1 MEKWIPFGMK
11 CLKIFLMTAVV
22 CIGFMALSASAEE
35 PVFDTILTKYQTA
48 AAHWQGIMLSAAKA
62 VFWPLALISLCWRL
76 IQKAIDGVDI
86 PGLFREIFW
95 PGFFIG
101 FYYFLLVNGSN
112 IASAILSTFMHLA
125 DQGSAVSG
133 MSNLAYSPSG
143 IMSMA
148 NEIWWEV
155 LTTSAKGIAWSFIPT
170 TDAGLFANLLGVFVS
185 FGIWVLM
192 AMVAIDVLIL
202 LIASWVLLYGGL
214 VILAFGGGFGFGVH
228 QYALNY
234 FRSVIALGL
243 QLLGTGLIVTVGLS
257 VMQTDLASIKDGFNL
272 QLLMSFLLC
281 AMAMKMVVSSI
292 PPMLAGMING
302 NVGALGPKGEGV
314 IGGLVG
320 GGVTAAA
327 TAVSLG
333 LGVAASAKMKAAQA
347 GLDKVKAA
355 VNARNVMP
363 GASAPITPNSIGAA
377 SGSER
382 ETSSGG
388 SAYAK
393 AMGLN
398 PGGSTYGAEVSPS
411 ALTQSSAA
419 ESTESSSE
427 ITPSDNAYEGSPS
440 GNTTSASSS
449 VRGVQGSTT
458 GTSSVGSTQG
468 NSFTQGGS
476 TNQGGFSGTPNIGT
490 NAVNAQS
497 MPGGSGNG
505 TTNVAPGTGVDFTPP
520 QSDGTASVSPDSGS
534 NVSMTQGVGTEGNNS
549 LSQSPVTDP
558 NFGHDLKKNAE
569 ISLSS
574 ESNGNQ
580 FADNDFSKLSI
591 PQLESKQKELEE
603 QVRKYSSKRDYHF
616 ASARSAFISGS
627 KTLFNYM
634 AFFNNRGY
642 F

>member
-1 MEKWIPFGMK
+1 MQSWIPYALK
-11 CLKIFLMTAVV
+11 SLKIFLLVAVV
-22 CIGFMALSASAEE
+22 AIGLMALDASAEE
-35 PVFDTILTKYQTA
+35 QVFDTILAKYQSA
-48 AAHWQGIMLSAAKA
+48 AAHWQGIMLSAAKSI
-62 VFWPLALISLCWRL
+62 FWPLALISLSWRL
-76 IQKAIDGVDI
+76 IQRAIDGVDI

-133 MSNLAYSPSG
+133 MSSLAYSPSG

-155 LTTSAKGIAWSFIPT
+155 LKTSGKGIVFSFIPG
-170 TDAGLFANLLGVFVS
+170 TDSGFFANLLGVFVS
-185 FGIWVLM
+185 FGIWVLL

-214 VILAFGGGFGFGVH
+214 VILAFGGGFGFGFH
-228 QYALNY
+228 QYAINY

-257 VMQTDLASIKDGFNL
+257 VMQTDLIAFKDGFNL
-272 QLLMSFLLC
+272 QTLMSFLLC
-281 AMAMKMVVSSI
+281 AMAMKMVVGSI

-320 GGVTAAA
+320 AGVTAA
-327 TAVSLG
+327 TTTVSLG
-333 LGVAASAKMKAAQA
+333 LGAAAGAKIKAAQA

-355 VNARNVMP
+355 VNARNAMP
-363 GASAPITPNSIGAA
+363 GAGGGASGTPNSISAA
-377 SGSER
+377 MPGGSEGA
-382 ETSSGG
+382 SSGG

-398 PGGSTYGAEVSPS
+398 PGGSTYGANVPPATPSSGGSSPSVGASASTSPS
-411 ALTQSSAA
+411 ATTQATPTASSA
-419 ESTESSSE
+419 
-427 ITPSDNAYEGSPS
+427 
-440 GNTTSASSS
+440 
-449 VRGVQGSTT
+449 
-458 GTSSVGSTQG
+458 
-468 NSFTQGGS
+468 
-476 TNQGGFSGTPNIGT
+476 T
-490 NAVNAQS
+490 NAQSVNAQTTPPEGS
-497 MPGGSGNG
+497 GGSAS
-505 TTNVAPGTGVDFTPP
+505 VAPGSGMDFTMPSAMGAEGGNSVDTASMPSQGSGKNFTENTLAP
-520 QSDGTASVSPDSGS
+520 QSVSANSSP
-534 NVSMTQGVGTEGNNS
+534 NN
-549 LSQSPVTDP
+549 
-558 NFGHDLKKNAE
+558 G
-569 ISLSS
+569 
-574 ESNGNQ
+574 
-580 FADNDFSKLSI
+580 DFSTYSL
-591 PQLESKQKELEE
+591 PQLEAKQKEFEE
-603 QVRKYSSKRDYHF
+603 QVRKYSAKRDYHY
-616 ASARSAFISGS
+616 ASARSALVSGS

>member
-1 MEKWIPFGMK
+1 MQSWIPYALK
-11 CLKIFLMTAVV
+11 SLKIFLLVAVV
-22 CIGFMALSASAEE
+22 AIGLMALDASAEE
-35 PVFDTILTKYQTA
+35 QVFDTILAKYQSA
-48 AAHWQGIMLSAAKA
+48 AAHWQGIMLSAAKSI
-62 VFWPLALISLCWRL
+62 FWPLALISLSWRL
-76 IQKAIDGVDI
+76 IQRAIDGVDI

-101 FYYFLLVNGSN
+101 FYYFLLVNGSS

-133 MSNLAYSPSG
+133 MSSLAYSPSG

-155 LTTSAKGIAWSFIPT
+155 LKTSGKGIVFSFIPG
-170 TDAGLFANLLGVFVS
+170 TDSGFFANLLGVFVS
-185 FGIWVLM
+185 FGIWVLL

-214 VILAFGGGFGFGVH
+214 VILAFGGGFGFGFH
-228 QYALNY
+228 QYAINY

-257 VMQTDLASIKDGFNL
+257 VMQTDLIAFKDGFNL
-272 QLLMSFLLC
+272 QTLMSFLLC
-281 AMAMKMVVSSI
+281 AMAMKMVVGSI

-320 GGVTAAA
+320 AGVTAAT

-333 LGVAASAKMKAAQA
+333 LGAAAGAKMKAAQS

-363 GASAPITPNSIGAA
+363 GTGGGAPGMPNSISAA
-377 SGSER
+377 MPGGSEGA
-382 ETSSGG
+382 SSGG

-398 PGGSTYGAEVSPS
+398 PGGSTYGMNVPPATPSSGGSSPS
-411 ALTQSSAA
+411 ATAQA
-419 ESTESSSE
+419 
-427 ITPSDNAYEGSPS
+427 TPTAS
-440 GNTTSASSS
+440 GA
-449 VRGVQGSTT
+449 
-458 GTSSVGSTQG
+458 
-468 NSFTQGGS
+468 
-476 TNQGGFSGTPNIGT
+476 T
-490 NAVNAQS
+490 NAQSVNAQATPSEGTGGSASVAPGSGMDFTMPSAMGAEGSGSVDTAS
-497 MPGGSGNG
+497 MPSQGSGN
-505 TTNVAPGTGVDFTPP
+505 NFTENTLAP
-520 QSDGTASVSPDSGS
+520 QSVSANSSP
-534 NVSMTQGVGTEGNNS
+534 NN
-549 LSQSPVTDP
+549 
-558 NFGHDLKKNAE
+558 G
-569 ISLSS
+569 
-574 ESNGNQ
+574 
-580 FADNDFSKLSI
+580 DFSTYSL
-591 PQLESKQKELEE
+591 PQLEAKQKEFEE
-603 QVRKYSSKRDYHF
+603 QVRKYSAKRDYHY
-616 ASARSAFISGS
+616 ASARSALVSGS

>member
-1 MEKWIPFGMK
+1 MQSWIPYALK
-11 CLKIFLMTAVV
+11 SLKIFLLVAVV
-22 CIGFMALSASAEE
+22 AIGLMALDASAEE
-35 PVFDTILTKYQTA
+35 QVFDTILAKYQSA
-48 AAHWQGIMLSAAKA
+48 AAHWQGIMLSAAKSI
-62 VFWPLALISLCWRL
+62 FWPLALISLSWRL
-76 IQKAIDGVDI
+76 IQRAIDGVDI

-133 MSNLAYSPSG
+133 MSSLAYSPSG

-155 LTTSAKGIAWSFIPT
+155 LKTSGKGIVFSFIPG
-170 TDAGLFANLLGVFVS
+170 TDSGFFANLLGVFVS
-185 FGIWVLM
+185 FGIWVLL

-214 VILAFGGGFGFGVH
+214 VILAFGGGFGFGFH
-228 QYALNY
+228 QYAINY

-257 VMQTDLASIKDGFNL
+257 VMQTDLIAFKDGFNL
-272 QLLMSFLLC
+272 QTLMSFLLC
-281 AMAMKMVVSSI
+281 AMAMKMVVGSI

-320 GGVTAAA
+320 AGVTAAT

-333 LGVAASAKMKAAQA
+333 LGAAAGAKMKAAQA

-355 VNARNVMP
+355 VNARNAMP
-363 GASAPITPNSIGAA
+363 GAGGGASGTPNSISAA
-377 SGSER
+377 MPGGSE
-382 ETSSGG
+382 ETPSGG

-398 PGGSTYGAEVSPS
+398 PGGSTYGANVPS
-411 ALTQSSAA
+411 STSTQSSVAQGRSS
-419 ESTESSSE
+419 STETSIGNASGSSPSVPIGSNSSSMSANAGAAQGVNSQT
-427 ITPSDNAYEGSPS
+427 INGQSTPAEGTS
-440 GNTTSASSS
+440 GSAS
-449 VRGVQGSTT
+449 VAPGSGMDFTMPSAM
-458 GTSSVGSTQG
+458 GAEGG
-468 NSFTQGGS
+468 NSVDT
-476 TNQGGFSGTPNIGT
+476 
-490 NAVNAQS
+490 AS
-497 MPGGSGNG
+497 MPSQGSGN
-505 TTNVAPGTGVDFTPP
+505 NFTENTLAP
-520 QSDGTASVSPDSGS
+520 QSVSANSSP
-534 NVSMTQGVGTEGNNS
+534 NN
-549 LSQSPVTDP
+549 
-558 NFGHDLKKNAE
+558 G
-569 ISLSS
+569 
-574 ESNGNQ
+574 
-580 FADNDFSKLSI
+580 DFSTYSL
-591 PQLESKQKELEE
+591 PQLEAKQKEFEE
-603 QVRKYSSKRDYHF
+603 QVRKYSAKRDYHY
-616 ASARSAFISGS
+616 ASARSALVSGS

>member
-1 MEKWIPFGMK
+1 MQSWIPYALK
-11 CLKIFLMTAVV
+11 SLKIFLLMAVV
-22 CIGFMALSASAEE
+22 AIGLMALDASAEE
-35 PVFDTILTKYQTA
+35 QVFDTILAKYQSA
-48 AAHWQGIMLSAAKA
+48 AAHWQGIMLSAAKSI
-62 VFWPLALISLCWRL
+62 FWPLALISLSWRL
-76 IQKAIDGVDI
+76 IQRAIDGVDI

-101 FYYFLLVNGSN
+101 FYYFLLVNGSS

-133 MSNLAYSPSG
+133 MSSLAYSPSG

-155 LTTSAKGIAWSFIPT
+155 LKTSGKGIVFSLIPG
-170 TDAGLFANLLGVFVS
+170 TDSGFFANLLGVFVS
-185 FGIWVLM
+185 FGIWVLL

-214 VILAFGGGFGFGVH
+214 VILAFGGGFGFGFH
-228 QYALNY
+228 QYAINY

-257 VMQTDLASIKDGFNL
+257 VMQTDLIAFKDGFNL
-272 QLLMSFLLC
+272 QTLMSFLLC
-281 AMAMKMVVSSI
+281 AMAMKMVVGSI

-320 GGVTAAA
+320 AGVTAAT

-333 LGVAASAKMKAAQA
+333 LGAAAGAKMKAAQA

-355 VNARNVMP
+355 VNARNAMP
-363 GASAPITPNSIGAA
+363 GAGSGASGTPNSISAA
-377 SGSER
+377 MPGGSEGA
-382 ETSSGG
+382 SSGG

-398 PGGSTYGAEVSPS
+398 PGGSTYGANVPPATPSSGGSSPS
-411 ALTQSSAA
+411 AGASA
-419 ESTESSSE
+419 ST
-427 ITPSDNAYEGSPS
+427 SPS
-440 GNTTSASSS
+440 ATAQATPTAS
-449 VRGVQGSTT
+449 GA
-458 GTSSVGSTQG
+458 
-468 NSFTQGGS
+468 
-476 TNQGGFSGTPNIGT
+476 T
-490 NAVNAQS
+490 NAQSVNAQATPSEGSGGSASVAPGSGMDFTMPSAMGAEGSNSVDTAS
-497 MPGGSGNG
+497 MPSQGSGN
-505 TTNVAPGTGVDFTPP
+505 NFTENTLAP
-520 QSDGTASVSPDSGS
+520 QSVSANSSP
-534 NVSMTQGVGTEGNNS
+534 NNS
-549 LSQSPVTDP
+549 DLSTY
-558 NFGHDLKKNAE
+558 
-569 ISLSS
+569 SL
-574 ESNGNQ
+574 
-580 FADNDFSKLSI
+580 
-591 PQLESKQKELEE
+591 PQLEAKQKEFEE
-603 QVRKYSSKRDYHF
+603 QVRKYSAKRDYHY
-616 ASARSAFISGS
+616 ASARSALVSGS

>member
-1 MEKWIPFGMK
+1 MQSWIPYALK
-11 CLKIFLMTAVV
+11 SLKIFLLVAVV
-22 CIGFMALSASAEE
+22 AIGLMALDASAEE
-35 PVFDTILTKYQTA
+35 QVFDTILAKYQSA
-48 AAHWQGIMLSAAKA
+48 AAHWQGIMLSAAKSI
-62 VFWPLALISLCWRL
+62 FWPLALISLSWRL
-76 IQKAIDGVDI
+76 IQRAIDGVDI

-101 FYYFLLVNGSN
+101 FYYFLLVNGSS

-133 MSNLAYSPSG
+133 MSSLAYSPSG

-155 LTTSAKGIAWSFIPT
+155 LKTSGKGIVFSFIPG
-170 TDAGLFANLLGVFVS
+170 TDSGFFANLLGVFVS
-185 FGIWVLM
+185 FGIWVLL

-214 VILAFGGGFGFGVH
+214 VILAFGGGFGFGFH
-228 QYALNY
+228 QYAINY

-257 VMQTDLASIKDGFNL
+257 VMQTDLIAFKDGFNL
-272 QLLMSFLLC
+272 QTLMSFLLC
-281 AMAMKMVVSSI
+281 AMAMKMVVGSI

-320 GGVTAAA
+320 AGVTAAT

-333 LGVAASAKMKAAQA
+333 LGAAAGAKMKAAQA

-355 VNARNVMP
+355 VNARNVTP
-363 GASAPITPNSIGAA
+363 GAGGGAPGMPNSISAA
-377 SGSER
+377 MPGGSEGA
-382 ETSSGG
+382 SSGG

-398 PGGSTYGAEVSPS
+398 PGGSTYGANVPPATPS
-411 ALTQSSAA
+411 SGASQATPTSSEATNAQSVNAQATPS
-419 ESTESSSE
+419 ESSSGSASVAPGSGMDFAM
-427 ITPSDNAYEGSPS
+427 PSAMGAEG
-440 GNTTSASSS
+440 SSS
-449 VRGVQGSTT
+449 VDT
-458 GTSSVGSTQG
+458 
-468 NSFTQGGS
+468 
-476 TNQGGFSGTPNIGT
+476 
-490 NAVNAQS
+490 AS
-497 MPGGSGNG
+497 MPSQGSGN
-505 TTNVAPGTGVDFTPP
+505 NFTENTLAP
-520 QSDGTASVSPDSGS
+520 QSVSANSSP
-534 NVSMTQGVGTEGNNS
+534 NN
-549 LSQSPVTDP
+549 
-558 NFGHDLKKNAE
+558 G
-569 ISLSS
+569 
-574 ESNGNQ
+574 
-580 FADNDFSKLSI
+580 DFSTYSL
-591 PQLESKQKELEE
+591 PQLEAKQKEFEE
-603 QVRKYSSKRDYHF
+603 QVRKYSAKRDYHY
-616 ASARSAFISGS
+616 ASARSALVSGS

>member
-1 MEKWIPFGMK
+1 MQSWIPYALK
-11 CLKIFLMTAVV
+11 SLKIFLLVAVV
-22 CIGFMALSASAEE
+22 AIGLMALDASAEE
-35 PVFDTILTKYQTA
+35 QVFDTILAKYQSA
-48 AAHWQGIMLSAAKA
+48 AAHWQGIMLSAAKSI
-62 VFWPLALISLCWRL
+62 FWPLALISLSWRL
-76 IQKAIDGVDI
+76 IQRAIDGVDI

-133 MSNLAYSPSG
+133 MSSLAYSPSG

-155 LTTSAKGIAWSFIPT
+155 LKTSGKGIVFSFIPG
-170 TDAGLFANLLGVFVS
+170 TDSGFFANLLGVFVS
-185 FGIWVLM
+185 FGIWVLL

-214 VILAFGGGFGFGVH
+214 VILAFGGGFGFGFH
-228 QYALNY
+228 QYAINY

-257 VMQTDLASIKDGFNL
+257 VMQTDLIAFKDGFNL
-272 QLLMSFLLC
+272 QTLMSFLLC
-281 AMAMKMVVSSI
+281 AMAMKMVVGSI

-320 GGVTAAA
+320 AGVTAAT

-333 LGVAASAKMKAAQA
+333 LGAAAATKMKTAQA

-355 VNARNVMP
+355 VNARNAMSGVGG
-363 GASAPITPNSIGAA
+363 GASGAPNSISAA
-377 SGSER
+377 MPGGSE
-382 ETSSGG
+382 ETPSGG

-398 PGGSTYGAEVSPS
+398 PGGSTYGANVPS
-411 ALTQSSAA
+411 STSTQSSLTQGRS
-419 ESTESSSE
+419 STTETSIGNASGSSPSVPIGSSNSSSMSVNAGAAQGVNSQT
-427 ITPSDNAYEGSPS
+427 INGQSTPAEGTGGSASVAPGSNMDFAIPTMDAEGS
-440 GNTTSASSS
+440 NS
-449 VRGVQGSTT
+449 VET
-458 GTSSVGSTQG
+458 
-468 NSFTQGGS
+468 
-476 TNQGGFSGTPNIGT
+476 
-490 NAVNAQS
+490 AS
-497 MPGGSGNG
+497 MPNQGSGN
-505 TTNVAPGTGVDFTPP
+505 NFTENQLAP
-520 QSDGTASVSPDSGS
+520 QSVSAESSP
-534 NVSMTQGVGTEGNNS
+534 NN
-549 LSQSPVTDP
+549 
-558 NFGHDLKKNAE
+558 G
-569 ISLSS
+569 
-574 ESNGNQ
+574 
-580 FADNDFSKLSI
+580 DFSTYSF
-591 PQLESKQKELEE
+591 PQLEAKQKEFEE
-603 QVRKYSSKRDYHF
+603 QVRKYSAKRDYHY
-616 ASARSAFISGS
+616 ASARSALVSGS

>member
-257 VMQTDLASIKDGFNL
+257 VMQTDLASIKSGFNL

-377 SGSER
+377 SGSEG
-382 ETSSGG
+382 ESSSGG

-398 PGGSTYGAEVSPS
+398 PGGSTYGANVPPS
-411 ALTQSSAA
+411 TAPETP
-419 ESTESSSE
+419 TSE
-427 ITPSDNAYEGSPS
+427 
-440 GNTTSASSS
+440 SASSS
-449 VRGVQGSTT
+449 PESEGST
-458 GTSSVGSTQG
+458 GSYSNVTSSGTTASG
-468 NSFTQGGS
+468 FTQANAS
-476 TNQGGFSGTPNIGT
+476 NAQGTTGQSINAQGANAQSVGAQAVNSSGI
-490 NAVNAQS
+490 NAQS
-497 MPGGSGNG
+497 MNPQSAMRGSGTG
-505 TTNVAPGTGVDFTPP
+505 TTSVAPEDGVNFTPP
-520 QSDGTASVSPDSGS
+520 QSDGTASVPSGS
-534 NVSMTQGVGTEGNNS
+534 GTDFAIPTTPVGDSSNLTDTASHPLQGSGKDF
-549 LSQSPVTDP
+549 SQNQLDP
-558 NFGHDLKKNAE
+558 QKG
-569 ISLSS
+569 IP
-574 ESNGNQ
+574 ESNLPSDNP
-580 FADNDFSKLSI
+580 NDFLSMNVVD
-591 PQLESKQKELEE
+591 LEAKQKELEE
-603 QVRKYSSKRDYHF
+603 QVRKYSAKRDYHF

>member
-1 MEKWIPFGMK
+1 MQSWIPYALK
-11 CLKIFLMTAVV
+11 SLKIFLLVAVV
-22 CIGFMALSASAEE
+22 AISLMALDASAEE
-35 PVFDTILTKYQTA
+35 QVFDTILAKYQSA
-48 AAHWQGIMLSAAKA
+48 AAHWQGIMLSAAKSI
-62 VFWPLALISLCWRL
+62 FWPLALISLSWRL
-76 IQKAIDGVDI
+76 IQRAIDGVDI

-101 FYYFLLVNGSN
+101 FYYFLLVNGSS

-133 MSNLAYSPSG
+133 MSSLAYSPSG

-155 LTTSAKGIAWSFIPT
+155 LKTSGKGIVFSLIPG
-170 TDAGLFANLLGVFVS
+170 TDSGFFANLLGVFVS
-185 FGIWVLM
+185 FGIWVLL

-214 VILAFGGGFGFGVH
+214 VILAFGGGFGFGFH
-228 QYALNY
+228 QYAINY

-257 VMQTDLASIKDGFNL
+257 VMQTDLIAFKDGFNL
-272 QLLMSFLLC
+272 QTLMSFLLC
-281 AMAMKMVVSSI
+281 AMAMKMVVGSI

-320 GGVTAAA
+320 AGVTAAT

-333 LGVAASAKMKAAQA
+333 LGAAAGAKMKAAQA

-355 VNARNVMP
+355 VNARNAMP
-363 GASAPITPNSIGAA
+363 GAGGGASGTPNSISAA
-377 SGSER
+377 MPGGSEGA
-382 ETSSGG
+382 SSGG

-398 PGGSTYGAEVSPS
+398 PGGSTYGANVPPATPSSGGSSPS
-411 ALTQSSAA
+411 AGASA
-419 ESTESSSE
+419 ST
-427 ITPSDNAYEGSPS
+427 SPS
-440 GNTTSASSS
+440 ATAQATPTAS
-449 VRGVQGSTT
+449 GA
-458 GTSSVGSTQG
+458 
-468 NSFTQGGS
+468 
-476 TNQGGFSGTPNIGT
+476 T
-490 NAVNAQS
+490 NAQSVNAQATPSEGSGGSASVAPGSGMDFTMPSAMGAEGSNSVDTAS
-497 MPGGSGNG
+497 MPSQGSGN
-505 TTNVAPGTGVDFTPP
+505 NFTENTLAP
-520 QSDGTASVSPDSGS
+520 QSVSANSSP
-534 NVSMTQGVGTEGNNS
+534 NNS
-549 LSQSPVTDP
+549 DLSTY
-558 NFGHDLKKNAE
+558 
-569 ISLSS
+569 SL
-574 ESNGNQ
+574 
-580 FADNDFSKLSI
+580 
-591 PQLESKQKELEE
+591 PQLEAKQKEFEE
-603 QVRKYSSKRDYHF
+603 QVRKYSAKRDYHY
-616 ASARSAFISGS
+616 ASARSALVSGS

>member
-1 MEKWIPFGMK
+1 MQSWIPYALK
-11 CLKIFLMTAVV
+11 SLKIFLLVAVV
-22 CIGFMALSASAEE
+22 AVGLMALDASAEE
-35 PVFDTILTKYQTA
+35 QVFDTILAKYQSA
-48 AAHWQGIMLSAAKA
+48 ASHWQGIMLSAAKSI
-62 VFWPLALISLCWRL
+62 FWPLALISLSWRL
-76 IQKAIDGVDI
+76 IQRAIDGVDI

-101 FYYFLLVNGSN
+101 FYYFLLVNGSS

-133 MSNLAYSPSG
+133 MSSLAYSPSG

-155 LTTSAKGIAWSFIPT
+155 LKTSGKGIVFSLIPG
-170 TDAGLFANLLGVFVS
+170 TDSGFFANLLGVFVS
-185 FGIWVLM
+185 FGIWVLL

-214 VILAFGGGFGFGVH
+214 VILAFGGGFGFGFH
-228 QYALNY
+228 QYAINY

-257 VMQTDLASIKDGFNL
+257 VMQTDLIAFKDGFNL
-272 QLLMSFLLC
+272 QTLMSFLLC
-281 AMAMKMVVSSI
+281 AMAMKMVVGSI

-320 GGVTAAA
+320 AGVTAAT

-333 LGVAASAKMKAAQA
+333 LGAAAGAKMKAAQA

-355 VNARNVMP
+355 VNARNAMP
-363 GASAPITPNSIGAA
+363 GAGGGASGTPNSISAA
-377 SGSER
+377 MPGGSEGA
-382 ETSSGG
+382 SSGG

-398 PGGSTYGAEVSPS
+398 PGGSTYGANVPPATPSSGGSSPS
-411 ALTQSSAA
+411 AGASA
-419 ESTESSSE
+419 STAPSATSQA
-427 ITPSDNAYEGSPS
+427 TPSAS
-440 GNTTSASSS
+440 GA
-449 VRGVQGSTT
+449 
-458 GTSSVGSTQG
+458 
-468 NSFTQGGS
+468 
-476 TNQGGFSGTPNIGT
+476 T
-490 NAVNAQS
+490 NAQSVNAQATPSEGSGGSASVAPGSGMDFTMPSAMGAEGGNSVDTAS
-497 MPGGSGNG
+497 MPSQGSGN
-505 TTNVAPGTGVDFTPP
+505 NFTENTLAP
-520 QSDGTASVSPDSGS
+520 QSVSANSSP
-534 NVSMTQGVGTEGNNS
+534 NN
-549 LSQSPVTDP
+549 
-558 NFGHDLKKNAE
+558 G
-569 ISLSS
+569 
-574 ESNGNQ
+574 
-580 FADNDFSKLSI
+580 DFSTYSL
-591 PQLESKQKELEE
+591 PQLEAKQKEFEE
-603 QVRKYSSKRDYHF
+603 QVRKYSAKRDYHY
-616 ASARSAFISGS
+616 ASARSALVSGS

>member
-1 MEKWIPFGMK
+1 MQSWIPYALK
-11 CLKIFLMTAVV
+11 SLKIFLLVAVV
-22 CIGFMALSASAEE
+22 AVGLMALDASAEE
-35 PVFDTILTKYQTA
+35 QVFDTILAKYQSA
-48 AAHWQGIMLSAAKA
+48 ASHWQGIMLSAAKSI
-62 VFWPLALISLCWRL
+62 FWPLALISLSWRL
-76 IQKAIDGVDI
+76 IQRAIDGVDI

-101 FYYFLLVNGSN
+101 FYYFLLVNGSS

-133 MSNLAYSPSG
+133 MSSLAYSPSG

-155 LTTSAKGIAWSFIPT
+155 LKTSGKGIVFSLIPG
-170 TDAGLFANLLGVFVS
+170 TDSGFFANLLGVFVS
-185 FGIWVLM
+185 FGIWVLL

-214 VILAFGGGFGFGVH
+214 VILAFGGGFGFGFH
-228 QYALNY
+228 QYAINY

-257 VMQTDLASIKDGFNL
+257 VMQTDLIAFKDGFNL
-272 QLLMSFLLC
+272 QTLMSFLLC
-281 AMAMKMVVSSI
+281 AMAMKMVVGSI

-320 GGVTAAA
+320 AGVTAAT

-333 LGVAASAKMKAAQA
+333 LGAAAGAKMKAAQA

-355 VNARNVMP
+355 VNARNAMP
-363 GASAPITPNSIGAA
+363 GAGGGASGTPNSISAA
-377 SGSER
+377 MPGGSEGA
-382 ETSSGG
+382 SSGG

-398 PGGSTYGAEVSPS
+398 PGGSTYGANVPPATPSSGGSSPS
-411 ALTQSSAA
+411 AGA
-419 ESTESSSE
+419 
-427 ITPSDNAYEGSPS
+427 
-440 GNTTSASSS
+440 SASTAPSA
-449 VRGVQGSTT
+449 
-458 GTSSVGSTQG
+458 TSQATP
-468 NSFTQGGS
+468 TA
-476 TNQGGFSGTPNIGT
+476 SGAT
-490 NAVNAQS
+490 NAQSVNAQATPSEGSGGSASVAPGSGMDFTMPSAMGAEGGNSVDTAS
-497 MPGGSGNG
+497 MPSQGSGN
-505 TTNVAPGTGVDFTPP
+505 NFTENTLAP
-520 QSDGTASVSPDSGS
+520 QSVSANSSP
-534 NVSMTQGVGTEGNNS
+534 NN
-549 LSQSPVTDP
+549 
-558 NFGHDLKKNAE
+558 G
-569 ISLSS
+569 
-574 ESNGNQ
+574 
-580 FADNDFSKLSI
+580 DFSTYSL
-591 PQLESKQKELEE
+591 PQLEAKQKEFEE
-603 QVRKYSSKRDYHF
+603 QVRKYSAKRDYHY
-616 ASARSAFISGS
+616 ASARSALVSGS

>member
-1 MEKWIPFGMK
+1 MQSWIPYALK
-11 CLKIFLMTAVV
+11 SLKIFLLVAVV
-22 CIGFMALSASAEE
+22 AIGLMALDASAEE
-35 PVFDTILTKYQTA
+35 QVFDTILAKYQSA
-48 AAHWQGIMLSAAKA
+48 AAHWQGIMLSAAKSI
-62 VFWPLALISLCWRL
+62 FWPLALISLSWRL
-76 IQKAIDGVDI
+76 IQRAIDGVDI

-101 FYYFLLVNGSN
+101 FYYFLLVNGSS

-133 MSNLAYSPSG
+133 MSSLAYSPSG

-155 LTTSAKGIAWSFIPT
+155 LKTSGKGIVFSLIPG
-170 TDAGLFANLLGVFVS
+170 TDSGFFANLLGVFVS
-185 FGIWVLM
+185 FGIWVLL

-214 VILAFGGGFGFGVH
+214 VILAFGGGFGFGFH
-228 QYALNY
+228 QYAINY

-257 VMQTDLASIKDGFNL
+257 VMQTDLIAFKDGFNL
-272 QLLMSFLLC
+272 QTLMSFLLC
-281 AMAMKMVVSSI
+281 AMAMKMVVGSI

-320 GGVTAAA
+320 AGVTAAT

-333 LGVAASAKMKAAQA
+333 LGAAAGAKMKAAQA

-355 VNARNVMP
+355 VNARNAMP
-363 GASAPITPNSIGAA
+363 GAGGGASGTPNSISATMPG
-377 SGSER
+377 GSEGA
-382 ETSSGG
+382 SSDG

-398 PGGSTYGAEVSPS
+398 PGGSTYGANVPPATPSSGGSSPSVGASASTSPS
-411 ALTQSSAA
+411 ATTQATPTASSA
-419 ESTESSSE
+419 
-427 ITPSDNAYEGSPS
+427 
-440 GNTTSASSS
+440 
-449 VRGVQGSTT
+449 
-458 GTSSVGSTQG
+458 
-468 NSFTQGGS
+468 
-476 TNQGGFSGTPNIGT
+476 T
-490 NAVNAQS
+490 NAQSVNAQTTPPEGSGGSASVAPGSGMDFTMPSAMGAEGGNSVDTAS
-497 MPGGSGNG
+497 MPSQGSGN
-505 TTNVAPGTGVDFTPP
+505 NFTENTLAP
-520 QSDGTASVSPDSGS
+520 QSVSANSSP
-534 NVSMTQGVGTEGNNS
+534 NN
-549 LSQSPVTDP
+549 
-558 NFGHDLKKNAE
+558 G
-569 ISLSS
+569 
-574 ESNGNQ
+574 
-580 FADNDFSKLSI
+580 DFSTYSL
-591 PQLESKQKELEE
+591 PQLEAKQKEFEE
-603 QVRKYSSKRDYHF
+603 QVRKYSAKRDYHY
-616 ASARSAFISGS
+616 ASARSALVSGS

>member
-11 CLKIFLMTAVV
+11 CLKVFLMTAVV

-377 SGSER
+377 SGSEG
-382 ETSSGG
+382 ESSSGG

-398 PGGSTYGAEVSPS
+398 PGGSTYGANVPPS
-411 ALTQSSAA
+411 TAPET
-419 ESTESSSE
+419 STSE
-427 ITPSDNAYEGSPS
+427 
-440 GNTTSASSS
+440 SASSS
-449 VRGVQGSTT
+449 PESEGST
-458 GTSSVGSTQG
+458 GSYSNVTSSGTTASG
-468 NSFTQGGS
+468 FTQANAS
-476 TNQGGFSGTPNIGT
+476 NAQGTTGQSINAQGANAQSVGAQAVNSSGI
-490 NAVNAQS
+490 NAQS
-497 MPGGSGNG
+497 MNPQSAMRGSDTGS
-505 TTNVAPGTGVDFTPP
+505 TNVAPEAGVNFTPP
-520 QSDGTASVSPDSGS
+520 QGEGTTTISPNDSTNLTMPGASDGSSINPAPNIASGLREDSGTNVGISPDNSINS
-534 NVSMTQGVGTEGNNS
+534 NS
-549 LSQSPVTDP
+549 LQTRDDYSQMTP
-558 NFGHDLKKNAE
+558 A
-569 ISLSS
+569 
-574 ESNGNQ
+574 
-580 FADNDFSKLSI
+580 
-591 PQLESKQKELEE
+591 QLEVKQKELEE
-603 QVRKYSSKRDYHF
+603 QVRKYSAKRDYHF

>member
-1 MEKWIPFGMK
+1 MQSWIPYALK
-11 CLKIFLMTAVV
+11 SLKIFLLVAVV
-22 CIGFMALSASAEE
+22 AIGLMALDASAEE
-35 PVFDTILTKYQTA
+35 QVFDTILAKYQSA
-48 AAHWQGIMLSAAKA
+48 AAHWQGIMLSAAKSI
-62 VFWPLALISLCWRL
+62 FWPLALISLSWRL
-76 IQKAIDGVDI
+76 IQRAIDGVDI

-101 FYYFLLVNGSN
+101 FYYFLLVNGSS

-133 MSNLAYSPSG
+133 MSSLAYSPSG

-155 LTTSAKGIAWSFIPT
+155 LKTSGKGIVFSLIPG
-170 TDAGLFANLLGVFVS
+170 TDSGFFANLLGVFVS
-185 FGIWVLM
+185 FGIWVLL

-214 VILAFGGGFGFGVH
+214 VILAFGGGFGFGFH
-228 QYALNY
+228 QYAINY

-257 VMQTDLASIKDGFNL
+257 VMQTDLIAFKDGFNL
-272 QLLMSFLLC
+272 QTLMSFLLC
-281 AMAMKMVVSSI
+281 AMAMKMVVGSI

-320 GGVTAAA
+320 AGVTAAT

-333 LGVAASAKMKAAQA
+333 LGAAAGAKMKAAQA

-355 VNARNVMP
+355 VNARNAMP
-363 GASAPITPNSIGAA
+363 GAGGGASGTPNSISAA
-377 SGSER
+377 MPGGSEGA
-382 ETSSGG
+382 SSGG

-398 PGGSTYGAEVSPS
+398 PGGSTYGANVPPVTPSSGGSSPS
-411 ALTQSSAA
+411 AGA
-419 ESTESSSE
+419 
-427 ITPSDNAYEGSPS
+427 
-440 GNTTSASSS
+440 SASTAPSA
-449 VRGVQGSTT
+449 
-458 GTSSVGSTQG
+458 TSQATP
-468 NSFTQGGS
+468 TA
-476 TNQGGFSGTPNIGT
+476 SGAT
-490 NAVNAQS
+490 NAQSVNAQATPS
-497 MPGGSGNG
+497 EGSGGSAS
-505 TTNVAPGTGVDFTPP
+505 VAPSSGMDLGMPNGAEGATSIEPP
-520 QSDGTASVSPDSGS
+520 
-534 NVSMTQGVGTEGNNS
+534 
-549 LSQSPVTDP
+549 
-558 NFGHDLKKNAE
+558 
-569 ISLSS
+569 
-574 ESNGNQ
+574 SNGAPGLKEDLGQGIGLNPANSINNGSIQ
-580 FADNDFSKLSI
+580 SKDDYSLMTPS
-591 PQLESKQKELEE
+591 QLEAKQKEFEE
-603 QVRKYSSKRDYHF
+603 QVRKYSAKRDYHY
-616 ASARSAFISGS
+616 ASARSALVSGS

>member
-1 MEKWIPFGMK
+1 MQSWIPYALK
-11 CLKIFLMTAVV
+11 SLKIFLLVAVV
-22 CIGFMALSASAEE
+22 AIGLMALDASAEE
-35 PVFDTILTKYQTA
+35 QVFDTILAKYQSA
-48 AAHWQGIMLSAAKA
+48 AAHWQGIMLSAAKSI
-62 VFWPLALISLCWRL
+62 FWPLALISLSWRL
-76 IQKAIDGVDI
+76 IQRAIDGVDI

-101 FYYFLLVNGSN
+101 FYYFLLVNGSS

-133 MSNLAYSPSG
+133 MSSLAYSPSG

-155 LTTSAKGIAWSFIPT
+155 LKTSGKGIVFSLIPG
-170 TDAGLFANLLGVFVS
+170 TDSGFFANLLGVFVS
-185 FGIWVLM
+185 FGIWVLL

-214 VILAFGGGFGFGVH
+214 VILAFGGGFGFGFH
-228 QYALNY
+228 QYAINY

-257 VMQTDLASIKDGFNL
+257 VMQTDLIAFKDGFNL
-272 QLLMSFLLC
+272 QTLMSFLLC
-281 AMAMKMVVSSI
+281 AMAMKMVVGSI

-320 GGVTAAA
+320 AGVTAAT

-333 LGVAASAKMKAAQA
+333 LGATAGAKMKAAQA

-355 VNARNVMP
+355 VNARNAMP
-363 GASAPITPNSIGAA
+363 GTGGGASGTPNSISAA
-377 SGSER
+377 MPGGSEGA
-382 ETSSGG
+382 SSGG

-398 PGGSTYGAEVSPS
+398 PGGSTYGANVPPATPSLGGSSTSAGASASTAPS
-411 ALTQSSAA
+411 ATSQA
-419 ESTESSSE
+419 
-427 ITPSDNAYEGSPS
+427 TP
-440 GNTTSASSS
+440 TTSGA
-449 VRGVQGSTT
+449 
-458 GTSSVGSTQG
+458 
-468 NSFTQGGS
+468 
-476 TNQGGFSGTPNIGT
+476 T
-490 NAVNAQS
+490 NAQSVNAQATPSEGTGGSASVAPGSGMDFTMPSAMGAEGSNSVDTAS
-497 MPGGSGNG
+497 MPSQGSGN
-505 TTNVAPGTGVDFTPP
+505 NFTENTLAP
-520 QSDGTASVSPDSGS
+520 QSVSANSSP
-534 NVSMTQGVGTEGNNS
+534 NN
-549 LSQSPVTDP
+549 
-558 NFGHDLKKNAE
+558 G
-569 ISLSS
+569 
-574 ESNGNQ
+574 
-580 FADNDFSKLSI
+580 DFSTYSL
-591 PQLESKQKELEE
+591 PQLEAKQKEFEE
-603 QVRKYSSKRDYHF
+603 QVRKYSAKRDYHY
-616 ASARSAFISGS
+616 ASARSALVSGS

>member
-320 GGVTAAA
+320 GGVTAAT

-333 LGVAASAKMKAAQA
+333 LGAAAAAKMKTAQA
-347 GLDKVKAA
+347 GLDRVKAA
-355 VNARNVMP
+355 VNARNAMP
-363 GASAPITPNSIGAA
+363 GAGVGASGSPNSISAAMPGAGVGA
-377 SGSER
+377 SGSPNSISAAMPGGSE
-382 ETSSGG
+382 EGSSGG
-388 SAYAK
+388 STYAK

-398 PGGSTYGAEVSPS
+398 PGGSTYGANVPPATPS
-411 ALTQSSAA
+411 AGASA
-419 ESTESSSE
+419 STSPAGTAQA
-427 ITPSDNAYEGSPS
+427 TPSAS
-440 GNTTSASSS
+440 GA
-449 VRGVQGSTT
+449 
-458 GTSSVGSTQG
+458 
-468 NSFTQGGS
+468 
-476 TNQGGFSGTPNIGT
+476 T
-490 NAVNAQS
+490 NAQSVNAQATLS
-497 MPGGSGNG
+497 EGTGGSAS
-505 TTNVAPGTGVDFTPP
+505 VAPSSGMDFAMPQSMGADFTSGVASTNATQDVAQGFEQSITPP
-520 QSDGTASVSPDSGS
+520 PA
-534 NVSMTQGVGTEGNNS
+534 NAIHNNHVGDNNLSS
-549 LSQSPVTDP
+549 LSLD
-558 NFGHDLKKNAE
+558 
-569 ISLSS
+569 
-574 ESNGNQ
+574 
-580 FADNDFSKLSI
+580 
-591 PQLESKQKELEE
+591 QLQSKQKEFEE
-603 QVRKYSSKRDYHF
+603 QVRKYSAKRDYHY
-616 ASARSAFISGS
+616 ASARSALVSGS

>member
-377 SGSER
+377 SGSEG
-382 ETSSGG
+382 ESSSGG

-398 PGGSTYGAEVSPS
+398 PGGSTYGANIPPSASPETPTSESTSPS
-411 ALTQSSAA
+411 SESEGSGGNSGISSSGSAFSGFTQS
-419 ESTESSSE
+419 
-427 ITPSDNAYEGSPS
+427 NAT
-440 GNTTSASSS
+440 NA
-449 VRGVQGSTT
+449 QGTDAQSI
-458 GTSSVGSTQG
+458 GTQG
-468 NSFTQGGS
+468 INAQSVNTQGA
-476 TNQGGFSGTPNIGT
+476 NAQG
-490 NAVNAQS
+490 VNAQGVNTQTMNPLSS
-497 MPGGSGNG
+497 MRGSGTG
-505 TTNVAPGTGVDFTPP
+505 TTNVSPEAGVNFTPP
-520 QSDGTASVSPDSGS
+520 QSDGTASVPSGS
-534 NVSMTQGVGTEGNNS
+534 SMDFTPPSTTVGENSNFTDSASHPLQGSGNNFTENQLAPQSVSAES
-549 LSQSPVTDP
+549 LP
-558 NFGHDLKKNAE
+558 N
-569 ISLSS
+569 
-574 ESNGNQ
+574 NG
-580 FADNDFSKLSI
+580 DFSTYSL
-591 PQLESKQKELEE
+591 PQLEAKQKEFEE
-603 QVRKYSSKRDYHF
+603 QVRKYSAKRDYHY
-616 ASARSAFISGS
+616 ASARSALVSGS

>member
-1 MEKWIPFGMK
+1 MQSWIPYALK
-11 CLKIFLMTAVV
+11 SLKIFLLVAVV
-22 CIGFMALSASAEE
+22 AIGLMALDASAEE
-35 PVFDTILTKYQTA
+35 QVFDTILAKYQSA
-48 AAHWQGIMLSAAKA
+48 AAHWQGIMLSAAKSI
-62 VFWPLALISLCWRL
+62 FWPLALISLSWRL
-76 IQKAIDGVDI
+76 IQRAIDGVDI

-133 MSNLAYSPSG
+133 MSSLAYSPSG

-155 LTTSAKGIAWSFIPT
+155 LKTSGKGIVFSFIPG
-170 TDAGLFANLLGVFVS
+170 TDSGFFANLLGVFVS
-185 FGIWVLM
+185 FGIWVLL

-214 VILAFGGGFGFGVH
+214 VILAFGGGFGFGFH
-228 QYALNY
+228 QYAINY

-257 VMQTDLASIKDGFNL
+257 VMQTDLIAFKDGFNL
-272 QLLMSFLLC
+272 QTLMSFLLC
-281 AMAMKMVVSSI
+281 AMAMKMVVGSI

-320 GGVTAAA
+320 AGVTAA
-327 TAVSLG
+327 TTTVSLG
-333 LGVAASAKMKAAQA
+333 LGAAAGAKIKAAQA

-355 VNARNVMP
+355 VNARNAMP
-363 GASAPITPNSIGAA
+363 GAGGGASGTPNSISAA
-377 SGSER
+377 MPGGSEGA
-382 ETSSGG
+382 SSGG

-398 PGGSTYGAEVSPS
+398 PGGSTYGANVPPATPSSSGSSPS
-411 ALTQSSAA
+411 AGASASTSPSATAQATPTASGTTNAQSANAQATPSEGSGGSASVA
-419 ESTESSSE
+419 PNLSMDFGIPTGSQGSTSIESSSNDALGLRE
-427 ITPSDNAYEGSPS
+427 DLGQNIGLNPANSINNGSIQSDDDYLQMTPS
-440 GNTTSASSS
+440 
-449 VRGVQGSTT
+449 
-458 GTSSVGSTQG
+458 
-468 NSFTQGGS
+468 
-476 TNQGGFSGTPNIGT
+476 
-490 NAVNAQS
+490 
-497 MPGGSGNG
+497 
-505 TTNVAPGTGVDFTPP
+505 
-520 QSDGTASVSPDSGS
+520 
-534 NVSMTQGVGTEGNNS
+534 
-549 LSQSPVTDP
+549 
-558 NFGHDLKKNAE
+558 
-569 ISLSS
+569 
-574 ESNGNQ
+574 
-580 FADNDFSKLSI
+580 
-591 PQLESKQKELEE
+591 QLEAKQKEFEE
-603 QVRKYSSKRDYHF
+603 QVRKYSAKRDYHY
-616 ASARSAFISGS
+616 ASARSALVSGS

>member
-11 CLKIFLMTAVV
+11 CLKVFLMTAVV

-377 SGSER
+377 SGSEG
-382 ETSSGG
+382 ESSSGG

-398 PGGSTYGAEVSPS
+398 PGGSTYGANVPPS
-411 ALTQSSAA
+411 TAPETP
-419 ESTESSSE
+419 TSE
-427 ITPSDNAYEGSPS
+427 
-440 GNTTSASSS
+440 SASSS
-449 VRGVQGSTT
+449 PESEGST
-458 GTSSVGSTQG
+458 GSYSNVTSSGTTASG
-468 NSFTQGGS
+468 FTQANAS
-476 TNQGGFSGTPNIGT
+476 NAQGTTGQSINAQGANAQSVGAQAVNSSGI
-490 NAVNAQS
+490 NAQS
-497 MPGGSGNG
+497 MNPQSAMRGSDTGS
-505 TTNVAPGTGVDFTPP
+505 TNVAPEAGVNFTPP
-520 QSDGTASVSPDSGS
+520 QSDGTASVPSGS
-534 NVSMTQGVGTEGNNS
+534 GTDFAMPTTPVGENSNFTDTASYPLQGSGKEF
-549 LSQSPVTDP
+549 SQNQLDP
-558 NFGHDLKKNAE
+558 QK
-569 ISLSS
+569 IIP
-574 ESNGNQ
+574 ESNLPNNNP
-580 FADNDFSKLSI
+580 NDFLSLN
-591 PQLESKQKELEE
+591 PQQLEAKQKELEE
-603 QVRKYSSKRDYHF
+603 QVRKYSAKRDYHF

>member
-1 MEKWIPFGMK
+1 MQSWIPYALK
-11 CLKIFLMTAVV
+11 SLKIFLLVAVV
-22 CIGFMALSASAEE
+22 AIGLMALDASAEE
-35 PVFDTILTKYQTA
+35 QVFDTILAKYQSA
-48 AAHWQGIMLSAAKA
+48 AAHWQGIMLSAAKSI
-62 VFWPLALISLCWRL
+62 FWPLALISLSWRL
-76 IQKAIDGVDI
+76 IQRAIDGVDI

-133 MSNLAYSPSG
+133 MSSLAYSPSG

-155 LTTSAKGIAWSFIPT
+155 LKTSGKGIVFSFIPG
-170 TDAGLFANLLGVFVS
+170 TDSGFFANLLGVFVS
-185 FGIWVLM
+185 FGIWVLL

-214 VILAFGGGFGFGVH
+214 VILAFGGGFGFGFH
-228 QYALNY
+228 QYAINY

-257 VMQTDLASIKDGFNL
+257 VMQTDLIAFKDGFNL
-272 QLLMSFLLC
+272 QTLMSFLLC
-281 AMAMKMVVSSI
+281 AMAMKMVVGSI

-320 GGVTAAA
+320 AGVTAA
-327 TAVSLG
+327 TTTVSLG
-333 LGVAASAKMKAAQA
+333 LGAAAGAKMKAAQA

-355 VNARNVMP
+355 VNARNAMP
-363 GASAPITPNSIGAA
+363 GAGGGASGTPNSISAA
-377 SGSER
+377 MPRGSEGA
-382 ETSSGG
+382 SSDG

-398 PGGSTYGAEVSPS
+398 PGGSTYGANVPPATPSSGGSSPS
-411 ALTQSSAA
+411 ASASASTSPSATTQATPTASSA
-419 ESTESSSE
+419 
-427 ITPSDNAYEGSPS
+427 
-440 GNTTSASSS
+440 
-449 VRGVQGSTT
+449 
-458 GTSSVGSTQG
+458 
-468 NSFTQGGS
+468 
-476 TNQGGFSGTPNIGT
+476 T
-490 NAVNAQS
+490 NAQSVNAQATPPEGSGGSASVAPGSGMDFTMPSAMGAEGGNSVDTAS
-497 MPGGSGNG
+497 MPSQGSGN
-505 TTNVAPGTGVDFTPP
+505 NFTENTLAP
-520 QSDGTASVSPDSGS
+520 QSVSANSSP
-534 NVSMTQGVGTEGNNS
+534 NN
-549 LSQSPVTDP
+549 
-558 NFGHDLKKNAE
+558 G
-569 ISLSS
+569 
-574 ESNGNQ
+574 
-580 FADNDFSKLSI
+580 DFSTYSL
-591 PQLESKQKELEE
+591 PQLEAKQKEFEE
-603 QVRKYSSKRDYHF
+603 QVRKYSAKRDYHY
-616 ASARSAFISGS
+616 ASARSALVSGS

>member
-1 MEKWIPFGMK
+1 MQSWIPYALK
-11 CLKIFLMTAVV
+11 SLKIFLLVAVV
-22 CIGFMALSASAEE
+22 AVGLMALDASAEE
-35 PVFDTILTKYQTA
+35 QVFDTILAKYQSA
-48 AAHWQGIMLSAAKA
+48 ASHWQGIMLSAAKSI
-62 VFWPLALISLCWRL
+62 FWPLALISLSWRL
-76 IQKAIDGVDI
+76 IQRAIDGVDI

-101 FYYFLLVNGSN
+101 FYYFLLVNGSS

-133 MSNLAYSPSG
+133 MSSLAYSPSG

-155 LTTSAKGIAWSFIPT
+155 LKTSGKGIVFSLIPG
-170 TDAGLFANLLGVFVS
+170 TDSGFFANLLGVFVS
-185 FGIWVLM
+185 FGIWVLL

-214 VILAFGGGFGFGVH
+214 VILAFGGGFGFGFH
-228 QYALNY
+228 QYAINY

-257 VMQTDLASIKDGFNL
+257 VMQTDLIAFKDGFNL
-272 QLLMSFLLC
+272 QTLMSFLLC
-281 AMAMKMVVSSI
+281 AMAMKMVVGSI

-320 GGVTAAA
+320 AGVTAAT

-333 LGVAASAKMKAAQA
+333 LGAAAGAKMKAAQA

-355 VNARNVMP
+355 VNARNAMP
-363 GASAPITPNSIGAA
+363 GAGGGASGTPNSISAA
-377 SGSER
+377 MPGGSEGA
-382 ETSSGG
+382 SSGG

-398 PGGSTYGAEVSPS
+398 PGGSTYGANVPPATPSSGGSSPS
-411 ALTQSSAA
+411 AGASA
-419 ESTESSSE
+419 STAPSATSQA
-427 ITPSDNAYEGSPS
+427 TPSAS
-440 GNTTSASSS
+440 GA
-449 VRGVQGSTT
+449 
-458 GTSSVGSTQG
+458 
-468 NSFTQGGS
+468 
-476 TNQGGFSGTPNIGT
+476 T
-490 NAVNAQS
+490 NAQSVNAQATPPEGS
-497 MPGGSGNG
+497 GGSAS
-505 TTNVAPGTGVDFTPP
+505 VAPGSGMDFSMPQSMGADFTSSGAPTNATP
-520 QSDGTASVSPDSGS
+520 DVAQGFEQSITPTPA
-534 NVSMTQGVGTEGNNS
+534 NAIHNNHVGDNNLSS
-549 LSQSPVTDP
+549 LSLD
-558 NFGHDLKKNAE
+558 
-569 ISLSS
+569 
-574 ESNGNQ
+574 
-580 FADNDFSKLSI
+580 
-591 PQLESKQKELEE
+591 QLQSKQKEFEE
-603 QVRKYSSKRDYHF
+603 QVRKYSAKRDYHY
-616 ASARSAFISGS
+616 ASARSALVSGS

>member
-1 MEKWIPFGMK
+1 MQSWIPYALK
-11 CLKIFLMTAVV
+11 SLKIFLLVAVV
-22 CIGFMALSASAEE
+22 AIGLMALDASAEE
-35 PVFDTILTKYQTA
+35 QVFDTILAKYQSA
-48 AAHWQGIMLSAAKA
+48 AAHWQGIMLSAAKSI
-62 VFWPLALISLCWRL
+62 FWPLALISLSWRL
-76 IQKAIDGVDI
+76 IQRAIDGVDI

-133 MSNLAYSPSG
+133 MSSLAYSPSG

-155 LTTSAKGIAWSFIPT
+155 LKTSGKGIVFSFIPG
-170 TDAGLFANLLGVFVS
+170 TDSGFFANLLGVFVS

-257 VMQTDLASIKDGFNL
+257 VMQTDLASIKSGFNL

-377 SGSER
+377 SGSDG
-382 ETSSGG
+382 ETSLGG

-398 PGGSTYGAEVSPS
+398 PGGSTYGANVPPS
-411 ALTQSSAA
+411 ATP
-419 ESTESSSE
+419 ETPTSE
-427 ITPSDNAYEGSPS
+427 
-440 GNTTSASSS
+440 SASSS
-449 VRGVQGSTT
+449 PESEGST
-458 GTSSVGSTQG
+458 GSYSNVTSSGTTASG
-468 NSFTQGGS
+468 FTQANAS
-476 TNQGGFSGTPNIGT
+476 NAQGTTGQSINAQGANAQSVGAQAVNSSGI
-490 NAVNAQS
+490 NAQS
-497 MPGGSGNG
+497 MNPQSAMRGSDTGS
-505 TTNVAPGTGVDFTPP
+505 TNVAPEAGVNFTPP
-520 QSDGTASVSPDSGS
+520 QSDGTASVPSGS
-534 NVSMTQGVGTEGNNS
+534 GTDFAMPTTPVGENSNFTDTASYPLQGSGKEF
-549 LSQSPVTDP
+549 SQNQLDP
-558 NFGHDLKKNAE
+558 QK
-569 ISLSS
+569 IIP
-574 ESNGNQ
+574 ESNLPNNNP
-580 FADNDFSKLSI
+580 NDFLSLN
-591 PQLESKQKELEE
+591 PQQLEAKQKELEE
-603 QVRKYSSKRDYHF
+603 QVRKYSAKRDYHF

>member
-1 MEKWIPFGMK
+1 MQSWIPYALK
-11 CLKIFLMTAVV
+11 SLKIFLLVAVV
-22 CIGFMALSASAEE
+22 AIGWMALDASAEE
-35 PVFDTILTKYQTA
+35 QVFDTILAKYQSA
-48 AAHWQGIMLSAAKA
+48 AAHWQGIMLSAAKSI
-62 VFWPLALISLCWRL
+62 FWPLALISLSWRL
-76 IQKAIDGVDI
+76 IQRAIDGVDI

-101 FYYFLLVNGSN
+101 FYYFLLVNGSS

-133 MSNLAYSPSG
+133 MSSLAYSPSG

-155 LTTSAKGIAWSFIPT
+155 LKTSGKGIVFSFIPG
-170 TDAGLFANLLGVFVS
+170 TDSGFFANLLGVFVS
-185 FGIWVLM
+185 FGIWVLL

-214 VILAFGGGFGFGVH
+214 VILAFGGGFGFGFQ
-228 QYALNY
+228 QYAINY

-257 VMQTDLASIKDGFNL
+257 VMQTDLIAFKDGFNL
-272 QLLMSFLLC
+272 QTLMSFLLC
-281 AMAMKMVVSSI
+281 AMAMKMVVGSI

-320 GGVTAAA
+320 AGVTAAT

-333 LGVAASAKMKAAQA
+333 LGAAAGAKMKAAQA

-355 VNARNVMP
+355 VNARNAMP
-363 GASAPITPNSIGAA
+363 GAGGGAPGMPNSISAA
-377 SGSER
+377 MPGGSEG
-382 ETSSGG
+382 TPSGG

-398 PGGSTYGAEVSPS
+398 PGGSTYGANVPPATPS
-411 ALTQSSAA
+411 SGASQATPTSSEATNAQSVNAQATPS
-419 ESTESSSE
+419 ESSS
-427 ITPSDNAYEGSPS
+427 G
-440 GNTTSASSS
+440 SAS
-449 VRGVQGSTT
+449 
-458 GTSSVGSTQG
+458 
-468 NSFTQGGS
+468 
-476 TNQGGFSGTPNIGT
+476 
-490 NAVNAQS
+490 
-497 MPGGSGNG
+497 
-505 TTNVAPGTGVDFTPP
+505 VAP
-520 QSDGTASVSPDSGS
+520 SSGMDLGMPNGAEGATSIEPSS
-534 NVSMTQGVGTEGNNS
+534 NGAPGLKEDLGQGVGLNPANSINNGSIQSKDDYS
-549 LSQSPVTDP
+549 LMTPS
-558 NFGHDLKKNAE
+558 
-569 ISLSS
+569 
-574 ESNGNQ
+574 
-580 FADNDFSKLSI
+580 
-591 PQLESKQKELEE
+591 QLEAKQKEFEE
-603 QVRKYSSKRDYHF
+603 QVRKYSAKRDYHY
-616 ASARSAFISGS
+616 ASARSALVSGS

>member
-1 MEKWIPFGMK
+1 MQSWIPYALK
-11 CLKIFLMTAVV
+11 SLKIFLLVAVV
-22 CIGFMALSASAEE
+22 AIGLMALDASAEE
-35 PVFDTILTKYQTA
+35 QVFDTILAKYQSA
-48 AAHWQGIMLSAAKA
+48 AAHWQGIMLSAAKSI
-62 VFWPLALISLCWRL
+62 FWPLALISLSWRL
-76 IQKAIDGVDI
+76 IQRAIDGVDI

-101 FYYFLLVNGSN
+101 FYYFLLVNGSS

-133 MSNLAYSPSG
+133 MSSLAYSPSG

-155 LTTSAKGIAWSFIPT
+155 LKTSGKGIVFSLIPG
-170 TDAGLFANLLGVFVS
+170 TDSGFFANLLGVFVS
-185 FGIWVLM
+185 FGIWVLL

-214 VILAFGGGFGFGVH
+214 VILAFGGGFGFGFH
-228 QYALNY
+228 QYAINY

-257 VMQTDLASIKDGFNL
+257 VMQTDLIAFKDGFNL
-272 QLLMSFLLC
+272 QTLMSFLLC
-281 AMAMKMVVSSI
+281 AMAMKMVVGSI

-320 GGVTAAA
+320 AGVTAAT

-333 LGVAASAKMKAAQA
+333 LGAAAGAKMKAAQA

-355 VNARNVMP
+355 VNARNAMP
-363 GASAPITPNSIGAA
+363 GAGGGASGTPNSISAA
-377 SGSER
+377 MPGGSEGA
-382 ETSSGG
+382 SSDG

-398 PGGSTYGAEVSPS
+398 PGGSTYGANVPPATPSSGGSSPS
-411 ALTQSSAA
+411 AGASASTSPSATTQATPTASSA
-419 ESTESSSE
+419 
-427 ITPSDNAYEGSPS
+427 
-440 GNTTSASSS
+440 
-449 VRGVQGSTT
+449 
-458 GTSSVGSTQG
+458 
-468 NSFTQGGS
+468 
-476 TNQGGFSGTPNIGT
+476 T
-490 NAVNAQS
+490 NAQSVNAQTTPPEGSGGSASVAPGSGMDFTMPSAMGAEGGNSVDTAS
-497 MPGGSGNG
+497 MPSQGSGN
-505 TTNVAPGTGVDFTPP
+505 NFTENTLAP
-520 QSDGTASVSPDSGS
+520 QSVSANSSP
-534 NVSMTQGVGTEGNNS
+534 NN
-549 LSQSPVTDP
+549 
-558 NFGHDLKKNAE
+558 G
-569 ISLSS
+569 
-574 ESNGNQ
+574 
-580 FADNDFSKLSI
+580 DFSTYSL
-591 PQLESKQKELEE
+591 PQLEAKQKEFEE
-603 QVRKYSSKRDYHF
+603 QVRKYSAKRDYHY
-616 ASARSAFISGS
+616 ASARSALVSGS

>member
-1 MEKWIPFGMK
+1 MQNWIPYGMK
-11 CLKIFLMTAVV
+11 ALKIFLVV
-22 CIGFMALSASAEE
+22 SALAIGLVALDASAEE
-35 PVFDTILTKYQTA
+35 QVFDTILTKYQNA

-62 VFWPLALISLCWRL
+62 IFWPLALISLCWRL
-76 IQKAIDGVDI
+76 IQKAIDGMDI
-86 PGLFREIFW
+86 SVIFREIFW

-101 FYYFLLVNGSN
+101 FYYFLLVNGSS
-112 IASAILSTFMHLA
+112 IASAILATFMHLA

-133 MSNLAYSPSG
+133 MANLAYSPSG

-155 LTTSAKGIAWSFIPT
+155 LSTSGKGLAFSLIPGS
-170 TDAGLFANLLGVFVS
+170 DAGLFANLMGIFVS
-185 FGIWVLM
+185 FGIWVLL

-214 VILAFGGGFGFGVH
+214 VILAFGGGFGFGFH
-228 QYALNY
+228 QYAINY

-257 VMQTDLASIKDGFNL
+257 VMQTDLVSFKHGFNL
-272 QLLMSFLLC
+272 QTLMSFLLC
-281 AMAMKMVVSSI
+281 AMAMKMVVGSI

-320 GGVTAAA
+320 AGVTAAT

-333 LGVAASAKMKAAQA
+333 LGAAAATKMKTAQA

-355 VNARNVMP
+355 VNARNAMP
-363 GASAPITPNSIGAA
+363 GAGVGAAGTPNSISAA
-377 SGSER
+377 MPGGSE
-382 ETSSGG
+382 EGSSSG

-398 PGGSTYGAEVSPS
+398 PGGSTYGANIP
-411 ALTQSSAA
+411 
-419 ESTESSSE
+419 
-427 ITPSDNAYEGSPS
+427 P
-440 GNTTSASSS
+440 SASSETPTS
-449 VRGVQGSTT
+449 ESTSPIPESKESGESYSNVASSGSA
-458 GTSSVGSTQG
+458 SSG
-468 NSFTQGGS
+468 FTQS
-476 TNQGGFSGTPNIGT
+476 IATNAQGT
-490 NAVNAQS
+490 NAQSIGIQGVNTQSENAQS
-497 MPGGSGNG
+497 MNPLSAMRGSGTG
-505 TTNVAPGTGVDFTPP
+505 TTNVAPEAGVNFTPP
-520 QSDGTASVSPDSGS
+520 QSDGTASVSPDSGL
-534 NVSMTQGVGTEGNNS
+534 NVSMAQGVGTEGNPS
-549 LSQSPVTDP
+549 LSSSPVTDP
-558 NFGHDLKKNAE
+558 NFGHGLEESIDPSSSNA
-569 ISLSS
+569 IHSNYTSDNNLASLS
-574 ESNGNQ
+574 
-580 FADNDFSKLSI
+580 LS
-591 PQLESKQKELEE
+591 QLETKQKELEE

-627 KTLFNYM
+627 KTMFNYM